1 MGKFMKSRSK
11 VRDCLHYHVKE
22 KQNMEPLVDD
32 YDRSRWSTFFPLQIV
47 YFLPLILFL
56 FTCCCCFRGQLD
68 GEADQDLVDE
78 EGLRKDL
85 REMAKQAKKSDTSL
99 TKLLGL
105 GKSGEM
111 KRSETPSPRRGRLIR
126 RRRVK
131 RVAVIKRNVN

>member
-11 VRDCLHYHVKE
+11 VRDCLHYHGE
-22 KQNMEPLVDD
+22 NILNMAPLVDD

-56 FTCCCCFRGQLD
+56 FTCCCCCCCCCCFRGQLD

-99 TKLLGL
+99 TQLLGL

-111 KRSETPSPRRGRLIR
+111 KRS
-126 RRRVK
+126 
-131 RVAVIKRNVN
+131 